1 MYKINSFH
9 LCFSINHKFML
20 VSVMLDCEGETAYF
34 KEITVSNILFKC
46 IFYLVVVVVV
56 VLLLLHL
63 LACLLFLTLCLFL
76 EL

>member
-1 MYKINSFH
+1 
-9 LCFSINHKFML
+9 ML

-46 IFYLVVVVVV
+46 IFYLVVVVV
-56 VLLLLHL
+56 LLLLHL